1 MIEIDATQGDEVD
14 GRAKATKKRRLS
26 RGGEPD
32 NGRSGPPTSGKIR
45 LKSDNWEWHCRVK
58 TLAAAFIQENY
69 NAIGICETIWRS
81 ECLILLTLSPKQPA
95 FSTARHEACASG
107 LFLVRI
113 LWYAVTSDG
122 NVLLPSVALCRR
134 SSIVSFFR
142 AFDGQHSNESVSHGQ
157 CLFFFLRNCLRLQQE
172 PVRRRVHCI

>member
-1 MIEIDATQGDEVD
+1 MNVWLVQDSASHRSSVADSCSSSGCESAFNYPAAAGDESSAAPSTAASSVDLHLAVCNGVEADAVKKNKTEQQQIQTQFQTPLPRALLMKNGVMIEIDATQGDEVD

-69 NAIGICETIWRS
+69 NAIGICETI
-81 ECLILLTLSPKQPA
+81 
-95 FSTARHEACASG
+95 
-107 LFLVRI
+107 
-113 LWYAVTSDG
+113 
-122 NVLLPSVALCRR
+122 
-134 SSIVSFFR
+134 
-142 AFDGQHSNESVSHGQ
+142 
-157 CLFFFLRNCLRLQQE
+157 
-172 PVRRRVHCI
+172 